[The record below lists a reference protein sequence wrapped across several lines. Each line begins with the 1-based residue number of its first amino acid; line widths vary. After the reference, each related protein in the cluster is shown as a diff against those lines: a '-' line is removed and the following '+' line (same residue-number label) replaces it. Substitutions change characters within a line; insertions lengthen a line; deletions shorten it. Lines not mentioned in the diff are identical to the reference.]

1 MIKLTN
7 LQDAFA
13 RCRQFF
19 KTRDFIFHD
28 GRDLRRF
35 SIAGRTQA
43 AVAVAGE
50 LWLGDRAGEPPPS
63 RLDGGPVT
71 VVIGPEGGL
80 TIVEREAVLAARAS
94 PVVLGPHTLR
104 FETAALAAAAAV
116 AAARLRGT
124 HG

>member
-7 LQDAFA
+7 LQDAFT

-43 AVAVAGE
+43 AVAVAGAIT
-50 LWLGDRAGEPPPS
+50 LSFSAYGVAQAG
-63 RLDGGPVT
+63 VN
-71 VVIGPEGGL
+71 
-80 TIVEREAVLAARAS
+80 
-94 PVVLGPHTLR
+94 
-104 FETAALAAAAAV
+104 AV
-116 AAARLRGT
+116 ALSGLKIGRA
-124 HG
+124 HV